1 MQHLKIIISAKY
13 LALVQYFIN
22 TKYIVTKGEEMLN
35 TPTSIQPVQIWAS
48 NVYLGV
54 KCFVNKCSLRL
65 IPKRLIISV
74 QPLYQS
80 SHVFSCTNKIHF
92 GHRISL
98 FKNLTCIGSLM
109 KSTAT
114 CFVKWN
120 IMSLKLQVYKTNRTK
135 RMFNK

>member
-13 LALVQYFIN
+13 LVLVQYFIN

-35 TPTSIQPVQIWAS
+35 TPTSIQPVQIWAL
-48 NVYLGV
+48 NVYLAV
-54 KCFVNKCSLRL
+54 KYFVNKCSLRL
-65 IPKRLIISV
+65 LPNRLIISV
-74 QPLYQS
+74 HPLYQS
-80 SHVFSCTNKIHF
+80 SHLFSCTNKIHF

-114 CFVKWN
+114 CFVK
-120 IMSLKLQVYKTNRTK
+120 
-135 RMFNK
+135 